1 MASAWLCVRAPALAL
16 LGIFSALPSWA
27 ALTVNSIDLPTR
39 IGRGQTV
46 LVQVQVTRVSGSGPE
61 TVTVD
66 SPSVLEVVAPLPA
79 GCSVSGAVGSAQVL
93 TCTAINPVGTGAIA
107 NFSFNMRG
115 RALGGGNVT
124 ATFAGPPVSS
134 ASDSFTVVSG
144 GDLTV
149 AKTMAPSTTLLN
161 GQTATFTLTPA
172 IVTGDSI
179 PVGSSVTVTDQL
191 PGSVSEFTLT
201 SVSAPGYSCDSVAD
215 AQATRLLRC
224 TASGPLAS
232 LGPIIL
238 QGRPTLAGSGGLVN
252 NAAIA
257 PVGSDYIDIN
267 PLNDSASRPFT
278 VEPGSDPSPAGS
290 FPAPTM
296 VSTPH
301 TLLARY
307 INGGPQTLSGGLLRL
322 GIPAGFVIGSL
333 PPDCVNSGPGTV
345 NGITG
350 TVLTCTA
357 GTIAAGGEQVFAFP
371 LTTPATPGSGQFGL
385 QVVTGPGGAL
395 PGGVTD
401 IDTGNNLALVP
412 FEVIPPYADLAL
424 SKSKTPGPQPP
435 GALLTSTISV
445 TNTGV
450 VAAVYTAG
458 AGPRPLRVVDTMSND
473 ELFVSASAGW
483 SCTDGGVN
491 SAGAGQRRVACL
503 RDAAGTLAVGDSL
516 PLTLTTRVSPALG
529 APRTLVNRACTGA
542 TVLSDLG
549 LPGTAGPQ
557 PPDGN
562 QNAGA
567 DCADASTVGTPVISG
582 QAQAGV
588 RKESSSDG
596 STWVDSPATPPVV
609 AGAALSH
616 FWRITIT
623 TPSTAANPA
632 QQPIPTL
639 NLNDTLPAIL
649 NTTGPAVG
657 VPSHQ
662 TPAPVVSFSVPAG
675 TAGGSC
681 TAPAAGAAQLDCRFT
696 GVAPGTTITVLVR
709 VDRPFEAGT
718 FTNTATVSS
727 PDAILTPAAGAALS
741 DAAAI
746 TLAGRT
752 DPSVTSKTVT
762 PPNSATEPR
771 VGQVVSYTIVARNL
785 GPNLVDG
792 PLTVSDSLPTS
803 RFLIL
808 DATPVGSGA
817 APPMTCSVN
826 AGAGTVSCSTPV
838 GSQVPRYDFYT
849 VVIRARVLKT
859 PGMPPTGIVETFT
872 NTASVALDASRNC
885 EFRLRLPGDLSG
897 ACNDAEALNNN
908 QGQVTVDIKVPLV
921 DMVQKKARVLPA
933 GQSAFGFGD
942 TLRYRFRAQASGV
955 SRAEGVRVTDR
966 LSVPAGY
973 SVNLVAVAAVN
984 AVPAESG
991 FTLDTSKNAGTV
1003 TCTQAAANA
1012 DVECTL
1018 AAGAANFLDP
1028 ASEVNFDLAFS
1039 LTGPAAVISLG
1050 NTARICSD
1058 ESLLGYESSGSC
1070 VFTPAAAAGNNIAAV
1085 NEVIFPKTDLAI
1097 TKSRLTASPVAVN
1110 QPVQW
1115 SLVLQN
1121 RGADETAQVRVSDQ
1135 LPAGFEFIAGS
1146 VTATAGS
1153 HPGLSVGTVSC
1164 TATPASVTS
1173 PATRQTVDCTVNGS
1187 FPGSTA
1193 AANTVTL
1200 LLSARAKEGVFVGPY
1215 GTDLANDASI
1225 SPGLD
1230 GGGQPLSIDTVA
1242 GNNTSTASV
1251 QVVNSAITGLVFED
1265 RQRGGADAGTPQGA
1279 AAEPRIAGVTLNLS
1293 GTDAFGSAVTRSVVT
1308 DADGR
1313 YTFANLPPSNG
1324 AGYTL
1329 RQGQPAGFDNG
1340 PAAPPVPATGG
1351 SYVRGGSAGNSL
1363 YTGVVLPAGV
1373 STGDYLFPELRRP
1386 SLGGFVYIDV
1396 DANGTRS
1403 PGTDLPISGATVRLL
1418 DAVTLAVIATTTT
1431 DGSGA
1436 YRFDN
1441 LDPLRALTLEQP
1453 LPASPTGL
1461 ANGPV
1466 NAGLIGGAAC
1476 ASGCTAQPDTPTAGT
1491 DRIAAIDLGAGVD
1504 GTVFN
1509 FGEVQLSSV
1518 SGLVWIDRSRD
1529 GVLDAAESGRLPGV
1543 TLRLVQGAD
1552 CTSGTVLQTTTT
1564 DATGAWRFDNV
1575 RAFQN
1580 YLVCQ
1585 TQPPGYGTGSAAGVA
1600 GANSISVSN
1609 LPAGGSNGNNFG
1621 EVLAAL
1627 SGSVYQDTGA
1637 GTAANFDNG
1646 VRDAGE
1652 PGIEGVPVT
1661 LSGTDVLG
1669 NAVSLSTLTDATG
1682 NYRFDD
1688 LIAPNGDGYT
1698 VVEGAIPP
1706 AAGSFLDGRDRAGT
1720 AGGTVGADRVDSI
1733 ALAAGQVVSG
1743 YTFGELPQA
1752 AISGTV
1758 YIDRDRDDTLDATPT
1773 DGRIAGV
1780 TLRLVQGADCSS
1792 GTTLQTT
1799 TSDATGGYAFSGV
1812 AVGGSYLVC
1821 QSQPAGYANGSQNPG
1836 TAGAS
1841 PAANVIGITSLP
1853 AGGSSGNHFGERVA
1867 SLAGAVYADFTPG
1880 SPALS
1885 DNGQRD
1891 AGETGIAGVTVNLSG
1906 IDAAGNPVSR
1916 STTTD
1921 ATGAWRFDDLLAA
1934 GPGGYTVVE
1943 GPIPPAAGVF
1953 NDGRERVGTA
1963 GGSST
1968 VNDRLDS
1975 IALAAG
1981 ADATGYLFG
1990 ELPIAPITGTVYLD
2004 RDGDGLLDPSPTDGR
2019 LPGVELRLV
2028 AGDDCSAPA
2037 LATTST
2043 DASGNYTF
2051 SGVSAGLRYS
2061 ICQTQP
2067 TGYGDGATNPGA
2079 AAGSTLAN
2087 RITIDSL
2094 PVGGSAGNHFGER
2107 GASLA
2112 GRVFLDGNN
2121 DGSPGA
2127 GEAGIAGVT
2136 VTLSG
2141 VDAAGNPVTRSTTTD
2156 ATGAWRFDDL
2166 VAAGPAGYTVTEQA
2180 AQPVVGGIATLNG
2193 RTTAGSTGGS
2203 ASAVAA
2209 TPSVISA
2216 IALPAGGSSTNH
2228 LFAEILPVGLAGTVF
2243 IDLDNN
2249 GLQNLPAD
2257 LGLGGVPL
2265 VVTGTDDTGTPV
2277 TRNLVTAP
2285 DGRFAVVDL
2294 RPGVYTIT
2302 QPTQPA
2308 GTTNGST
2315 LPGSAGGTATPPAT
2329 LPSAISGIDL
2339 RTPGTQGSANNFAEI
2354 PNNSVIDGRV
2364 WLDADNDGSIG
2375 GAERGIAGVTIE
2387 LTGTDTAGRP
2397 VTRSTVTDADG
2408 RWRFDSLAP
2417 GNYTVTE
2424 PAQPPGTVN
2433 GTTLAG
2439 PTGGTPSAVAST
2451 PSRISGIVLGVG
2463 ESSTDNRFG
2472 EVPAGAVAGLVWADN
2487 DNDGRVDPGESG
2499 LAGVTLVLTG
2509 TDDQGNP
2516 VNRTVVTD
2524 ADGRYRFD
2532 GLRPG
2537 TYLVTQPV
2545 QPAGTVDGQTRPGSA
2560 GGAATAPGA
2569 GASVI
2574 SGIVLAP
2581 GVASI
2586 DNNFGELAES
2596 PDLRVSKSLGLD
2608 RFTVGFPGRYTIRVR
2623 NSGEVAT
2630 RGEYTVRDRLPP
2642 GLTLAAVPTGAGW
2655 ACTGAV
2661 GATQLSCS
2669 RGDALAAGA
2678 TAVGDIEIVVAV
2690 AAAAA
2695 DAGSVDNA
2703 VLVEGGGE
2711 IEARGPTPAQRDA
2724 FAGNPAALPVCGA
2737 TPVHEACRRPTPVQR
2752 PGAVS
2757 GTVWHDVGA
2766 ASRLLDGGD
2775 RRLAGWL
2782 VEVVD
2787 AATGTIVGRAT
2798 TDRNGAYRV
2807 GDLLPGTPL
2816 AVRFREPGSGVVFG
2830 YPVNGETAPGS
2841 SGASCLATP
2850 TLGST
2855 SSCAG
2860 AGADA
2865 TLTVVLAPGQELPQQ
2880 SLPVDPSGVVYDSG
2894 LRQAVPGAVV
2904 TLRPDG
2910 VCSGWNPATQMVGAG
2925 AGGYTIAGDRISM
2938 TVGADGFY
2946 QFLFTPGA
2954 PPRCNF
2960 ALEVVPPAGY
2970 SFVSTA
2976 IPPSA
2981 GPLLPPGGPGSVFP
2995 VQPNAGAPTGPVGPA
3010 TSYFLTLSSG
3020 SAGANVIHNH
3030 IPLDPALP
3038 SAVTL
3043 AKTGDRAQAEI
3054 GDSVRYAITVRA
3066 AVGALPRQT
3075 TVVDRLPAGF
3085 TYIRGTA
3092 TANGVAIADPQ
3103 GGIGPQL
3110 AFNLGAMPASR
3121 EIVLHYRVRIGVGAA
3136 EGDGLNRARAHAC
3149 GVPAGCVGADF
3160 SPLPGS
3166 IATNEGQH
3174 RVRVS
3179 GGVFGTAACFAGK
3192 IFVDCNNNHVQ
3203 DPEELGIPGVRLVM
3217 QDGTSFVSDSEG
3229 KYSMCGLPPKSH
3241 VLKVDGLTLP
3251 RGSHLTTTS
3260 SRNLGDA
3267 HSRWLDLK
3275 NGELHRA
3282 DFAEGSCSNT
3292 VIEQVK
3298 ARRAQGEVRAPET
3311 ERRDR
3316 PALRFDSKAHG
3327 LDTLRSPAQGTDGAN
3342 QQAPKPRQPAA
3353 PSGPAK
3359 DETNTPTPALPMNRP
3374 PPQGRHSG
3382 QAPSSPSAAA
3392 SGGAR

>member
-1 MASAWLCVRAPALAL
+1 MLPAWAS
-16 LGIFSALPSWA
+16 
-27 ALTVNSIDLPTR
+27 LTVNSIDVPTR
-39 IGRGQTV
+39 IGREQTV
-46 LVQVQVTRVSGSGPE
+46 LLQVQVTRLGGSGPE

-66 SPSVLEVVAPLPA
+66 SPSVLEVVGPLPA
-79 GCSVSGAVGSAQVL
+79 GCSVSGAVGSAQVV
-93 TCTAINPVGTGAIA
+93 TCTAVDPVGTGAIA
-107 NFSFNMRG
+107 NFSFNVRG

-124 ATFAGPPVSS
+124 ASFAGPPVSS
-134 ASDSFTVVSG
+134 AADSFFVVSG

-149 AKTMAPSTTLLN
+149 AKSMAPSTTLLN

-179 PVGSSVTVTDQL
+179 PVGSGVTVTDQL
-191 PGSVSEFTLT
+191 PGSASEFTLT

-232 LGPIIL
+232 LGPISL

-252 NAAIA
+252 NVAIV

-290 FPAPTM
+290 FPAPTV

-307 INGGPQTLSGGLLRL
+307 INGGPQTLSGGALRL

-345 NGITG
+345 NGVTG
-350 TVLTCTA
+350 TVLTCTT
-357 GTIAAGGEQVFAFP
+357 GTVAAGGEQVFAIP
-371 LTTPATPGSGQFGL
+371 LITRATPGSGQFGL
-385 QVVTGPGGAL
+385 EVVTGPGGAL

-401 IDTGNNLALVP
+401 TDTGNNLALVP
-412 FEVIPPYADLAL
+412 FEVIAQYADLAL
-424 SKSKTPGPQPP
+424 TKNKTPGPLPP
-435 GALLTSTISV
+435 GALMTSTINV

-450 VAAVYTAG
+450 VAAVHTAG
-458 AGPRPLRVVDTMSND
+458 TGPRPLRVVDTMSND
-473 ELFVSASAGW
+473 ELYVSASAGW
-483 SCTDGGVN
+483 SCTDSGVD
-491 SAGAGQRRVACL
+491 SAGTGRRRVVCL
-503 RDAAGTLAVGDSL
+503 RDDAGTLAVGDSL
-516 PLTLTTRVSPALG
+516 PLALTTRISPALG
-529 APRTLVNRACTGA
+529 APRFLENRACTGA
-542 TVLSDLG
+542 TALSDLG
-549 LPGTAGPQ
+549 LPSTAGPQ

-562 QNAGA
+562 QNTGA
-567 DCADASTVGTPVISG
+567 DCADAGTVGTPVISG

-588 RKESSSDG
+588 RKESSSNG

-609 AGAALSH
+609 PGSALSH

-623 TPSTAANPA
+623 TPSTAVNPA
-632 QQPIPTL
+632 QQTIPTL
-639 NLNDTLPAIL
+639 DLRDFLPAIL
-649 NTTGPAVG
+649 DTTGPSVD

-662 TPAPVVSFSVPAG
+662 TPSPVISFTVPVG
-675 TAGGSC
+675 TAGGAC
-681 TAPAAGAAQLDCRFT
+681 FAMAPGAVQMDCSFT

-709 VDRPFEAGT
+709 VDRPFETGT
-718 FTNTATVSS
+718 FTNTATLSS
-727 PDAILTPAAGAALS
+727 SDAILTPAAGAALS

-746 TLAGRT
+746 TLDGRT
-752 DPSVTSKTVT
+752 DAAITSKTVT

-785 GPNLVDG
+785 GPNLIDG
-792 PLTVSDSLPTS
+792 PVTVSDSLPTS

-808 DATPVGSGA
+808 DATPVGSGS

-826 AGAGTVSCSTPV
+826 AGAGTVSCSTP
-838 GSQVPRYDFYT
+838 GGAQVPRYDFYS

-859 PGMPPTGIVETFT
+859 PGMPLTGIVETFT

-885 EFRLRLPGDLSG
+885 EFRLRPPGDLTG
-897 ACNDAEALNNN
+897 ACNDAQALGNN
-908 QGQVTVDIKVPLV
+908 QGQVTVDFKVPQV
-921 DMVQKKARVLPA
+921 DMVQTKTRVLPA

-942 TLRYRFRAQASGV
+942 TLRYRFRVQANGV
-955 SRAEGVRVTDR
+955 SRAEAVRMTDR

-973 SVNLVAVAAVN
+973 SVNLLAVAAVN
-984 AVPAESG
+984 AEPAESG
-991 FTLDTSKNAGTV
+991 FTLDTTKNAGTV
-1003 TCTQAAANA
+1003 SCTQAGANA

-1028 ASEVNFDLAFS
+1028 ASEVNFDLTFS

-1050 NTARICSD
+1050 NTARACSD
-1058 ESLLGYESSGSC
+1058 ESQLGYESSGSC
-1070 VFTPAAAAGNNIAAV
+1070 VFTPAATAGNNIAAV
-1085 NEVIFPKTDLAI
+1085 NEVIFPKTDLEI

-1115 SLVLQN
+1115 SLLLQN
-1121 RGADETAQVRVSDQ
+1121 RGADATAQVRVSDQ
-1135 LPAGFEFIAGS
+1135 LPEGFEFIAGS
-1146 VTATAGS
+1146 VTATPGS

-1173 PATRQTVDCTVNGS
+1173 PATRQTVDCIVDGS

-1200 LLSARAKEGVFVGPY
+1200 RLSARAKEGLFVGPY
-1215 GTDLANDASI
+1215 GTDLTNDASI

-1230 GGGQPLSIDTVA
+1230 GGGQPLSIDTVT
-1242 GNNTSTASV
+1242 GNNTSSASV
-1251 QVVNSAITGLVFED
+1251 QVASSAITGLVFED
-1265 RQRGGADAGTPQGA
+1265 RQRAGADAGTPQGA
-1279 AAEPRIAGVTLNLS
+1279 VAEPRIAGVVLNLS
-1293 GTDAFGSAVTRSVVT
+1293 GTDAFGNAITRSVVT

-1324 AGYTL
+1324 TGYTVT
-1329 RQGQPAGFDNG
+1329 QSQPAGFSNG
-1340 PAAPPVPATGG
+1340 PTAPPVPATGG
-1351 SYVRGGSAGNSL
+1351 SYAGGGSTGNSL
-1363 YTGVVLPAGV
+1363 YTGVVLPVGV

-1386 SLGGFVYIDV
+1386 SLSGFLYVDV
-1396 DANGTRS
+1396 NANGTRT
-1403 PGTDLPISGATVRLL
+1403 PGTDLPVGGATVRLL
-1418 DAVTLAVIATTTT
+1418 DATTLASIATTTT

-1436 YRFDN
+1436 YRFEN
-1441 LDPLRALTLEQP
+1441 LDPLQAVTLEQP
-1453 LPASPTGL
+1453 LPTSPAGL

-1476 ASGCTAQPDTPTAGT
+1476 AAGCTAQPNTPAAGT
-1491 DRIAAIDLGAGVD
+1491 DRIAAINLGAGVD
-1504 GTVFN
+1504 GTDFN
-1509 FGEVQLSSV
+1509 FGEVQASSI

-1529 GVLDAAESGRLPGV
+1529 GVLDAAETGRLPGV
-1543 TLRLVQGAD
+1543 TIRLVQGAD
-1552 CTSGTVLQTTTT
+1552 CGSGTVLQTTTT
-1564 DATGAWRFDNV
+1564 DAAGAWRFDGV
-1575 RAFQN
+1575 GTSQN

-1585 TQPPGYGTGSAAGVA
+1585 AQPLGYGTGSAAGVA
-1600 GANSISVSN
+1600 GADSISISN
-1609 LPAGGSNGNNFG
+1609 LPAGGSSGNNFG

-1627 SGSVYQDTGA
+1627 SGSVFQDTGA
-1637 GTAANFDNG
+1637 GTTANFDNG

-1669 NAVSLSTLTDATG
+1669 NPVSLSTLTDGAG
-1682 NYRFDD
+1682 NYGFDD
-1688 LIAPNGDGYT
+1688 LIAPNGAGYT
-1698 VVEGAIPP
+1698 LVEGAIPV

-1733 ALAAGQVVSG
+1733 ALAAGQVASG

-1758 YIDRDRDDTLDATPT
+1758 YIDRDRDDTLDPAPT

-1780 TLRLVQGADCSS
+1780 TLRLVQGADCTT
-1792 GTTLQTT
+1792 GTVLQTT
-1799 TSDATGGYAFSGV
+1799 TSDATGGYAFSGL
-1812 AVGGSYLVC
+1812 AVGSSYLVC
-1821 QSQPAGYANGSQNPG
+1821 QNQPLGYANGTQNPG
-1836 TAGAS
+1836 TAGTS
-1841 PAANVIGITSLP
+1841 PAANAIAIESLP
-1853 AGGSSGNHFGERVA
+1853 A
-1867 SLAGAVYADFTPG
+1867 
-1880 SPALS
+1880 
-1885 DNGQRD
+1885 
-1891 AGETGIAGVTVNLSG
+1891 
-1906 IDAAGNPVSR
+1906 
-1916 STTTD
+1916 
-1921 ATGAWRFDDLLAA
+1921 
-1934 GPGGYTVVE
+1934 
-1943 GPIPPAAGVF
+1943 
-1953 NDGRERVGTA
+1953 
-1963 GGSST
+1963 
-1968 VNDRLDS
+1968 
-1975 IALAAG
+1975 
-1981 ADATGYLFG
+1981 
-1990 ELPIAPITGTVYLD
+1990 
-2004 RDGDGLLDPSPTDGR
+2004 
-2019 LPGVELRLV
+2019 
-2028 AGDDCSAPA
+2028 
-2037 LATTST
+2037 
-2043 DASGNYTF
+2043 
-2051 SGVSAGLRYS
+2051 
-2061 ICQTQP
+2061 
-2067 TGYGDGATNPGA
+2067 
-2079 AAGSTLAN
+2079 
-2087 RITIDSL
+2087 
-2094 PVGGSAGNHFGER
+2094 GGSAGNHFGER
-2107 GASLA
+2107 VASLA

-2121 DGSPGA
+2121 DGSPDA

-2136 VTLSG
+2136 LTLSG
-2141 VDAAGNPVTRSTTTD
+2141 VDAAGNVVTRSTTTD
-2156 ATGAWRFDDL
+2156 AAGAWRFDDL
-2166 VAAGPAGYTVTEQA
+2166 LAAGPAGYTVTEQA
-2180 AQPVVGGIATLNG
+2180 AQPVVGGIATFNG

-2203 ASAVAA
+2203 ASPVA
-2209 TPSVISA
+2209 TVPSVISD

-2228 LFAEILPVGLAGTVF
+2228 LFAEILPVGLDGTVF

-2257 LGLGGVPL
+2257 LGLAGVPL
-2265 VVTGTDDTGTPV
+2265 VVTGTDDTGAPV
-2277 TRNLVTAP
+2277 TRSLVTGP
-2285 DGRFAVVDL
+2285 DGRYSVADL
-2294 RPGVYTIT
+2294 RPGTYTVT

-2308 GTTNGST
+2308 GTNNGST
-2315 LPGSAGGTATPPAT
+2315 VAGSAGGAATPPAT
-2329 LPSAISGIDL
+2329 VPSAISGIDL

-2387 LTGTDTAGRP
+2387 LTGTDTAGSP

-2417 GNYTVTE
+2417 GTYTVTE

-2451 PSRISGIVLGVG
+2451 PSNISGIVLDVG

-2472 EVPAGAVAGLVWADN
+2472 EVPAGSVAGLVWADN
-2487 DNDGRVDPGESG
+2487 DNDGTVDPGEEG
-2499 LAGVTLVLTG
+2499 LPGVTLVLTG
-2509 TDDQGNP
+2509 TDDLGNP
-2516 VNRTVVTD
+2516 VSRSVVTD

-2537 TYLVTQPV
+2537 TYLLTQPV
-2545 QPAGTVDGQTRPGSA
+2545 QPAGTVDGQARPGSA
-2560 GGAATAPGA
+2560 GGTASVPGA

-2586 DNNFGELAES
+2586 DNNFGELSES

-2630 RGEYTVRDRLPP
+2630 RGEYTVRDRLPV

-2661 GATQLSCS
+2661 GATLLSCS
-2669 RGDALAAGA
+2669 RSDALAAGA

-2766 ASRLLDGGD
+2766 ALRLLDGGD

-2787 AATGTIVGRAT
+2787 TATGTIVGRAT

-2816 AVRFREPGSGVVFG
+2816 AVRFREPGSSVVFG

-2850 TLGST
+2850 SLGSI

-2860 AGADA
+2860 AGADP

-2910 VCSGWNPATQMVGAG
+2910 ACSGWNPATQMVGAS

-2954 PPRCNF
+2954 PPSCNF
-2960 ALEVVPPAGY
+2960 ALEVVPPTGF

-2976 IPPSA
+2976 IAPSA
-2981 GPLLPPGGPGSVFP
+2981 GPLVPPGGPGSVFP

-3010 TSYFLTLSSG
+3010 TSYFLTLTSG

-3085 TYIRGTA
+3085 TYVRGTA

-3121 EIVLHYRVRIGVGAA
+3121 EFVLHYRVRIGVGAA

-3241 VLKVDGLTLP
+3241 VLKVDALTLP
-3251 RGSHLTTTS
+3251 RGSRLTSTS

-3292 VIEQVK
+3292 VLEQVK

-3311 ERRDR
+3311 ERRDS

-3342 QQAPKPRQPAA
+3342 QQAPEPRTPAA
-3353 PSGPAK
+3353 PSG
-3359 DETNTPTPALPMNRP
+3359 
-3374 PPQGRHSG
+3374 
-3382 QAPSSPSAAA
+3382 
-3392 SGGAR
+3392 GAR